1 LAAARGEISAAQTLA
16 ARAAE
21 TAAGLGS
28 HMVEAVGLHDMV
40 RLGAQAGV
48 VERLTALAERVEGP
62 LPGAYA
68 RHAAALAERDGPGLD
83 AASTRFEAIGT
94 MLLAAVVP
102 RLTLREREIA
112 TMAAQGLSNRAIA
125 ERLGVSVRTVDTHLS
140 NLYNK
145 LGVNSRAALR
155 AIFGTARP

>member
-1 LAAARGEISAAQTLA
+1 
-16 ARAAE
+16 
-21 TAAGLGS
+21 
-28 HMVEAVGLHDMV
+28 
-40 RLGAQAGV
+40 
-48 VERLTALAERVEGP
+48 
-62 LPGAYA
+62 
-68 RHAAALAERDGPGLD
+68 
-83 AASTRFEAIGT
+83 